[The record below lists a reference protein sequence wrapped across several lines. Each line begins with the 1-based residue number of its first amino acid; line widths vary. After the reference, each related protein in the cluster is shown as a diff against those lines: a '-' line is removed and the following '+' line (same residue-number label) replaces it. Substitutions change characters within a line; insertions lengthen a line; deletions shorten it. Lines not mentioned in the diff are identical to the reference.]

1 MPSKAHRMLVDL
13 IARKMRDDGYL
24 PVAYDGRNLVLEG
37 QIIHIPPRV
46 GRHRPDVIGI
56 NPSTRSLCIGEAKT
70 SEDLRSKRTQ
80 EQLLDY
86 SKIIGRSSGQIADL
100 IIGVTKDAEASLT
113 KILAELGLSNSL
125 NVKYIVLPEE
135 LVDDE

>member
-1 MPSKAHRMLVDL
+1 MLVDL
-13 IARKMRDDGYL
+13 IARRMRDDGYL

-37 QIIHIPPRV
+37 EIIHIPPRV

-70 SEDLRSKRTQ
+70 SDDLRSKRTQ

-86 SKIIGRSSGQIADL
+86 SKIMGRSSGQIADL
-100 IIGVTKDAEASLT
+100 IIGVTKDAEPSLT
-113 KILAELGLSNSL
+113 QILAELGLSNSP
-125 NVKYIVLPEE
+125 NVKHIVLPEE

>member
-1 MPSKAHRMLVDL
+1 MLVDL

>member
-1 MPSKAHRMLVDL
+1 MLVDL

-46 GRHRPDVIGI
+46 GRHRPDVIGV

-70 SEDLRSKRTQ
+70 SDDLRSKRTH
-80 EQLLDY
+80 EQFLDY
-86 SKIIGRSSGQIADL
+86 SKIIGRSSGQIANL
-100 IIGVTKDAEASLT
+100 IIGVTKDAEPSLT
-113 KILAELGLSNSL
+113 QILAELGLRNSP